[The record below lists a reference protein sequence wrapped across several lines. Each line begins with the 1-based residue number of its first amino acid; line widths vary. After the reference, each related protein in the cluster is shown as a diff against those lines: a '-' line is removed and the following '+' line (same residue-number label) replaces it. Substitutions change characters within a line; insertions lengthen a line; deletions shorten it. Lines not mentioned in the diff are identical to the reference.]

1 MMSQNEFGLI
11 DTYFKHKNNLSRSDV
26 ILGIGDDCAILRCP
40 QGYDLACTTDTL
52 IEGVHFP
59 ANTPA
64 ADIAYK
70 ALTVNLSDLAAM
82 GATPAWATLALTL
95 PKVDKNWLEAF
106 SDSFFSLANE
116 FKLQLVGGDTT
127 QGLLSITIQ
136 LQGFVPQGSALT
148 RSGAKP
154 GDSIFVTGELGL
166 GGWGLAAINQA
177 PEIADRIDHSQAIKH
192 FYRPHPR
199 VVEGQ
204 KLHGLASA
212 CIDISD
218 GLAADLGHILESSQ
232 VGATIWEE
240 KIPIPDNYRNK
251 STFSQ
256 ALNHALYAGD
266 DYELCFTIP
275 SKIRQSL
282 NSDHWLLVECNE
294 IGKVEAQS
302 GLRLTKVNTDG
313 IETTQEITP
322 QGYKHFK

>member
-70 ALTVNLSDLAAM
+70 ALAVNLSDLAAM

-95 PKVDKNWLEAF
+95 PTADKNWLKAF
-106 SDSFFSLANE
+106 SDSFFFLANE

-148 RSGAKP
+148 RSGAKS

-166 GGWGLAAINQA
+166 GGWGLAAVSQA
-177 PEIADRIDHSQAIKH
+177 QKITDHDYSQAIKH
-192 FYRPHPR
+192 FYQPSPR
-199 VVEGQ
+199 VIEGQ
-204 KLHGLASA
+204 KLQGLASA

-232 VGATIWEE
+232 VGATISGEN
-240 KIPIPDNYRNK
+240 IPIPDNYRNTN
-251 STFSQ
+251 TFSQ

-282 NSDHWLLVECNE
+282 NPDHWLLIDCSE
-294 IGKVEAQS
+294 IGKIEAQP
-302 GLRLTKVNTDG
+302 GLRLTEVNAAG
-313 IETTQEITP
+313 VETSQEITP

>member
-1 MMSQNEFGLI
+1 MSQNEFGLI
-11 DTYFKHKNNLSRSDV
+11 DTYFKHKNNRPRPDV

-40 QGYDLACTTDTL
+40 PGYDLACTTDTL

-59 ANTPA
+59 TNTSA

-70 ALTVNLSDLAAM
+70 ALAVNLSDLAAM

-95 PKVDKNWLEAF
+95 PTADKNWLEAF
-106 SDSFFSLANE
+106 SNSFFSLANE

-136 LQGFVPQGSALT
+136 LQGFIPQDSALT

-166 GGWGLAAINQA
+166 GGWGLAAVNQA
-177 PEIADRIDHSQAIKH
+177 QEIADRIDHSQAIKH

-199 VVEGQ
+199 VIEGQ

-232 VGATIWEE
+232 VGATISAE
-240 KIPIPDNYRNK
+240 KIPIPNSYRNQNIN
-251 STFSQ
+251 SL
-256 ALNHALYAGD
+256 ALKHALYAGD

-294 IGKVEAQS
+294 IGKIESQP

-313 IETTQEITP
+313 IETIQEITP